1 MQRGMN
7 QLYSRTGLNRQFL
20 LFAARFGRSLCAAQC
35 LAVSCCYGQSS
46 TNLFSVPLA
55 SPNLPDTG
63 PSLLRVLG
71 ALSLVLGLFLGGA
84 WLVRNG
90 RLSGFG
96 RNRST
101 RLNVLE
107 SRSLGARQALY
118 VVAYGPERFLIG
130 STPAGINLLSHLA
143 SASESE
149 TTASAQPAANL
160 SFPQALAQVFRDQ
173 KAAPGKPANPS

>member
-1 MQRGMN
+1 MN
-7 QLYSRTGLNRQFL
+7 QRHSNTGPNRQFL
-20 LFAARFGRSLCAAQC
+20 LLVARFCQVLCAALC
-35 LAVSCCYGQSS
+35 LTVSCCYGESS
-46 TNLFSVPLA
+46 TNSLSFPVA
-55 SPNLPDTG
+55 SPSLPDTG

-90 RLSGFG
+90 RLSGFS
-96 RNRST
+96 RTRSAQ
-101 RLNVLE
+101 LNVME

-118 VVAYGPERFLIG
+118 VVAYGQERFLIG

-149 TTASAQPAANL
+149 PYTSSQPANL

-173 KAAPGKPANPS
+173 KATPGKTGNAS